1 MEQPVIKEGTLA
13 LIDTFAYLFRSYYM
27 SAKNKPLTND
37 KGFPT
42 GLLTGLVG
50 MVKKFYKDRK
60 NMPFIVFALESQ
72 TKTKRAEKLGEY
84 KQNRK
89 DAPKEMLLQIPI
101 ALEWLQKMGFTCVE
115 VNGFEADDV
124 IASLATLS
132 PYKTRIYSKDKDFN
146 QLLSDKIALFDGKTE
161 FLAKDCVEKYGILP
175 SQFTDYQ
182 GIVGDSS
189 DNYKGVKG
197 IGSKNA
203 KELLQQLGSLEKI
216 YENLDLAKNL
226 LSPKMYQAL
235 IQDKGSAFLSKELA
249 TLERGCIKEFDF
261 LSCAFPSE
269 NPLLKIKDE
278 LKEYGFISTLRDLE
292 NSPTPLILENTP
304 LLDSMPILENAPILD
319 SVPILEN
326 APILDS
332 VPASDNAPKKSRMI
346 VLESA
351 APLNAFLEK
360 LKNPNARVFMRL
372 VLNKEKK
379 VLALAFLLQ
388 DQGYFLPLEE
398 ALFSPFSLEFLE
410 NAFSQMLQHA
420 QIVGHDL
427 KPLLSFL
434 KAKYQVPLENI
445 RIQDT
450 QILAFLKNPEKVG
463 FDEVLREYL
472 KEELIPHEKIKDFKA
487 KAEKSEQLN
496 TELNALKRLC
506 EYFETGGLE
515 EGLLTLARDIET
527 PFVKVLM
534 DMEFQGFKI
543 DAPYFKR
550 LEQEFK
556 DELKVLERQIL
567 DLIGVDFNLNSP
579 KQLGEVLYEKLGLP
593 KNKSHSTDEK
603 NLLKIL
609 DKHPSIALI
618 LEYRELNKL
627 FNTYTTP
634 LLRLKDKDDKIHTTF
649 IQTGT
654 ATGRLSSHSPNLQ
667 NIPVRSPK
675 GLLIRKGFIASSKEY
690 CLLGVDYSQIE
701 LRLLAHFSQDKDLM
715 EAFLKGRDIHLETSK
730 ALFGGDLAKEK
741 RSIAKSINFG
751 LVYGMGSKKLSETL
765 NIPLNEA
772 KSYIEAY
779 FKRFP
784 SIKDYLNR
792 MKEEILKTSKAFTLL
807 GRYRVFDFT
816 GANDYVKGNYLREGV
831 NAIFQGSA
839 SDLLK
844 LGMLKVSERF
854 KNNPS
859 VRLLLQVHDELIFE
873 IEEKNAPE
881 LQQEIQRILNDE
893 VYPLRV
899 PLETSAFVANRWNE
913 LKG

>member
-203 KELLQQLGSLEKI
+203 KELLQRLGSLEKI

-235 IQDKGSAFLSKELA
+235 IHDKASAFLSKELA
-249 TLERGCIKEFDF
+249 TLERECIKEFDF

-292 NSPTPLILENTP
+292 NSPTPLIVKNVPT
-304 LLDSMPILENAPILD
+304 LENAPILD
-319 SVPILEN
+319 ST
-326 APILDS
+326 S
-332 VPASDNAPKKSRMI
+332 ASDNAPALDSAPKKSRMI
-346 VLESA
+346 VLENI
-351 APLNAFLEK
+351 APLSMFLEK
-360 LKNPNARVFMRL
+360 LKNPNARIFARL
-372 VLNKEKK
+372 ALDKEKK
-379 VLALAFLLQ
+379 VLALAFLYE

-410 NAFSQMLQHA
+410 NAFSQILQHA
-420 QIVGHDL
+420 QIIGHDL

-434 KAKYQVPLENI
+434 KAKYQVSLENI

-463 FDEVLREYL
+463 FDEVLKEYL
-472 KEELIPHEKIKDFKA
+472 KEELIPHEKIKDFKTTS
-487 KAEKSEQLN
+487 KAEKLEQLSL
-496 TELNALKRLC
+496 ELSTLKRLC
-506 EYFETGGLE
+506 EYFEKGGLE
-515 EGLLTLARDIET
+515 ENLLVLAREVET
-527 PFVKVLM
+527 PFMKVLM
-534 DMEFQGFKI
+534 GMEFQGFKI

-567 DLIGVDFNLNSP
+567 DLIGMDFNLNSP

-609 DKHPSIALI
+609 DKHPSIPLI

-765 NIPLNEA
+765 NISLNEA

-807 GRYRVFDFT
+807 GRYRVFDFN
-816 GANDYVKGNYLREGV
+816 GVNDYIKGNYLREGV

>member
-50 MVKKFYKDRK
+50 MVKKFYKDKK

-115 VNGFEADDV
+115 ISGFEADDV
-124 IASLATLS
+124 IATLATLS

-161 FLAKDCVEKYGILP
+161 FLVKDCVEKYGILP

-235 IQDKGSAFLSKELA
+235 IQDKESAFLSKELA

-292 NSPTPLILENTP
+292 NSPLIV
-304 LLDSMPILENAPILD
+304 ENAPILD
-319 SVPILEN
+319 NAPALDSVPILDN
-326 APILDS
+326 ASAL
-332 VPASDNAPKKSRMI
+332 DNAPKKSRLI
-346 VLESA
+346 VLENT
-351 APLNAFLEK
+351 APLSMFLEK

-372 VLNKEKK
+372 VLDKDKK
-379 VLALAFLLQ
+379 ILALAFLLQ

-398 ALFSPFSLEFLE
+398 ALFSPFSLEFLQ

-420 QIVGHDL
+420 CIIGHDL

-434 KAKYQVPLENI
+434 KAKYQVSLENI

-463 FDEVLREYL
+463 FDEVLKEYL
-472 KEELIPHEKIKDFKA
+472 KEDLIPHEKIKDFKA
-487 KAEKSEQLN
+487 KAEKLELLSM
-496 TELNALKRLC
+496 ELNALKRLC

-515 EGLLTLARDIET
+515 ESLLTLARDIET

-534 DMEFQGFKI
+534 GMEFQGFKI
-543 DAPYFKR
+543 DVPYFKR

-556 DELKVLERQIL
+556 NELNVLERQIL

-609 DKHPSIALI
+609 DKHPSIPLI

-634 LLRLKDKDDKIHTTF
+634 LLCLKDKDDKIHTTF

-730 ALFGGDLAKEK
+730 ALFGEDLAKEK

-765 NIPLNEA
+765 SIPLSEA

-784 SIKDYLNR
+784 SIKDYLNGMR
-792 MKEEILKTSKAFTLL
+792 EEILKTSKAFTLL
-807 GRYRVFDFT
+807 GRYRVFDFN
-816 GANDYVKGNYLREGV
+816 GVNDYVKGNYLREGV

-844 LGMLKVSERF
+844 LGMLKVSEHF

-899 PLETSAFVANRWNE
+899 PLETSAFIAKRWNE

>member
-1 MEQPVIKEGTLA
+1 MEEPVIKEGTLA

-27 SAKNKPLTND
+27 STKNKPLTND

-50 MVKKFYKDRK
+50 MVKKFYKDKK
-60 NMPFIVFALESQ
+60 NIPFIVFALESQ

-115 VNGFEADDV
+115 VSGFEADDV

-146 QLLSDKIALFDGKTE
+146 QLLSDKIVLFDGKTE
-161 FLAKDCVEKYGILP
+161 FLAKDCVKKYGILP

-203 KELLQQLGSLEKI
+203 KELLQRLGSLEKI

-235 IQDKGSAFLSKELA
+235 IQDKESAFLSKELA

-292 NSPTPLILENTP
+292 NSPTPLILDNAP
-304 LLDSMPILENAPILD
+304 LL
-319 SVPILEN
+319 
-326 APILDS
+326 
-332 VPASDNAPKKSRMI
+332 DNAPKRSRMI
-346 VLESA
+346 VLENT
-351 APLNAFLEK
+351 APFSAFLEK
-360 LKNPNARVFMRL
+360 LKKTNARIFMRL
-372 VLNKEKK
+372 ALDKEKK
-379 VLALAFLLQ
+379 VLALAFLYE

-398 ALFSPFSLEFLE
+398 ALFSPFSLEFLQ
-410 NAFSQMLQHA
+410 NAFFKMLQHA
-420 QIVGHDL
+420 QIIGHDL

-434 KAKYQVPLENI
+434 KAKYQVSLEDI

-463 FDEVLREYL
+463 FDEVLKEYL
-472 KEELIPHEKIKDFKA
+472 KEELIPHEKIKDFKTKS
-487 KAEKSEQLN
+487 KAGKLEQLDM
-496 TELNALKRLC
+496 ELNALKRLC
-506 EYFETGGLE
+506 EYFEKGGLE
-515 EGLLTLARDIET
+515 EGLLALAREVET

-534 DMEFQGFKI
+534 GMEFQGFKI

-556 DELKVLERQIL
+556 NELHVLERQIL
-567 DLIGVDFNLNSP
+567 ELIGANFNLNSP
-579 KQLGEVLYEKLGLP
+579 KQLSEVLYEKLELP
-593 KNKSHSTDEK
+593 KNKSRSTDEK
-603 NLLKIL
+603 SLLKIL

-701 LRLLAHFSQDKDLM
+701 LRLLAHFSQDKDLID
-715 EAFLKGRDIHLETSK
+715 AFLKGRDIHLETSK
-730 ALFGGDLAKEK
+730 ALFGEDLAKEK

-807 GRYRVFDFT
+807 RRYRVFDFT
-816 GANDYVKGNYLREGV
+816 GANDYIKGNYLREGV
-831 NAIFQGSA
+831 NAIFQGSV

-844 LGMLKVSERF
+844 LGMLKVNERF

-873 IEEKNAPE
+873 IEEKNALE

>member
-1 MEQPVIKEGTLA
+1 MEELKEGTLA

-50 MVKKFYKDRK
+50 MVKKFYKDKK

-203 KELLQQLGSLEKI
+203 KELLQRLGSLEKI

-261 LSCAFPSE
+261 SSCAFPSE

-292 NSPTPLILENTP
+292 KSPLIA
-304 LLDSMPILENAPILD
+304 ENAPILD
-319 SVPILEN
+319 ST
-326 APILDS
+326 
-332 VPASDNAPKKSRMI
+332 PASDNAPALENAPTKSCMI
-346 VLESA
+346 VLESTE
-351 APLNAFLEK
+351 PLSMFLEK

-398 ALFSPFSLEFLE
+398 ALFSPFSLEFLQ
-410 NAFSQMLQHA
+410 NAFFKMLQHA
-420 QIVGHDL
+420 CIIGHDL

-472 KEELIPHEKIKDFKA
+472 KEDLIPHEKIKDFKTTS
-487 KAEKSEQLN
+487 KAEKSEQLSL
-496 TELNALKRLC
+496 ELNALKRLC
-506 EYFETGGLE
+506 EYFEKGGLE
-515 EGLLTLARDIET
+515 ESLLVLARDIET

-534 DMEFQGFKI
+534 GMEFQGFKI

-556 DELKVLERQIL
+556 DELNVLERQIL

-579 KQLGEVLYEKLGLP
+579 KQLGEILYEKLELP

-701 LRLLAHFSQDKDLM
+701 LRLLAHFSQDKDLID
-715 EAFLKGRDIHLETSK
+715 AFLKGRDIHLETSK
-730 ALFGGDLAKEK
+730 ALFGEDLAKEK

-873 IEEKNAPE
+873 IEEKNALE

-899 PLETSAFVANRWNE
+899 PLETSAFIAKRWNE

>member
-27 SAKNKPLTND
+27 SAKTKPLTND

-115 VNGFEADDV
+115 ISGFEADDV

-189 DNYKGVKG
+189 DNYKGIKG

-235 IQDKGSAFLSKELA
+235 IQDKESAFLSKELA

-261 LSCAFPSE
+261 SSCAFPSE

-292 NSPTPLILENTP
+292 NSPTPLIV
-304 LLDSMPILENAPILD
+304 ENAPILD
-319 SVPILEN
+319 NVPALDSVPIL
-326 APILDS
+326 
-332 VPASDNAPKKSRMI
+332 DNAPKKSRMI
-346 VLESA
+346 VLENT
-351 APLNAFLEK
+351 APLSAFLEK

-372 VLNKEKK
+372 VLDKDKK
-379 VLALAFLLQ
+379 ILALAFLLQ

-398 ALFSPFSLEFLE
+398 ALFSPFSLEFLQ
-410 NAFSQMLQHA
+410 NAFSQILQHA
-420 QIVGHDL
+420 HIIGHDL

-434 KAKYQVPLENI
+434 KAKYQVSLENI
-445 RIQDT
+445 HIQDT

-463 FDEVLREYL
+463 FDEVLKEYL
-472 KEELIPHEKIKDFKA
+472 KEDLIPHEKIKDFKTTS
-487 KAEKSEQLN
+487 KAEKLEQLSL
-496 TELNALKRLC
+496 ELNALKRLC

-534 DMEFQGFKI
+534 GMEFQGFKI

-609 DKHPSIALI
+609 DKHPSIPLI

-730 ALFGGDLAKEK
+730 ALFGEDLAKEK

-765 NIPLNEA
+765 SIPLSEA

-784 SIKDYLNR
+784 SIKDYLNG

-807 GRYRVFDFT
+807 GRYRVFDFN
-816 GANDYVKGNYLREGV
+816 GVNDYVKGNYLREGV

-881 LQQEIQRILNDE
+881 LQQEIRRILNDE

-899 PLETSAFVANRWNE
+899 PLETSAFIAKRWNE

>member
-1 MEQPVIKEGTLA
+1 MEGPVIKEGTLA

-50 MVKKFYKDRK
+50 MVKKFYKDKK

-72 TKTKRAEKLGEY
+72 TKTKRAERLGEY

-89 DAPKEMLLQIPI
+89 DAPEEMLLQIPI

-115 VNGFEADDV
+115 VSGFEADDV
-124 IASLATLS
+124 IASLATIS

-161 FLAKDCVEKYGILP
+161 FLAKDCVKKYGILP

-203 KELLQQLGSLEKI
+203 KELLQRLGSLEKI

-235 IQDKGSAFLSKELA
+235 IQDKESAFLSKELA
-249 TLERGCIKEFDF
+249 TLERGCIQEFDF

-292 NSPTPLILENTP
+292 NSPTPLILDNAPLLENT
-304 LLDSMPILENAPILD
+304 
-319 SVPILEN
+319 
-326 APILDS
+326 
-332 VPASDNAPKKSRMI
+332 PASDNAPKKSRLF
-346 VLESA
+346 VLENT
-351 APLNAFLEK
+351 APLSAFLER
-360 LKNPNARVFMRL
+360 LKNSDARIFVRL
-372 VLNKEKK
+372 VLDKEKK
-379 VLALAFLLQ
+379 VLALAFLYE

-398 ALFSPFSLEFLE
+398 ALFSPFSSEFLQ
-410 NAFSQMLQHA
+410 NAFSQILQHVH
-420 QIVGHDL
+420 IIGHDL

-434 KAKYQVPLENI
+434 KAKYQVSLENI

-463 FDEVLREYL
+463 FDEVLKEYL
-472 KEELIPHEKIKDFKA
+472 KEELIPHEKIKDFKTKS
-487 KAEKSEQLN
+487 KAGKSEQLDR
-496 TELNALKRLC
+496 ELNALKRLY
-506 EYFETGGLE
+506 EYFEKGGLE
-515 EGLLTLARDIET
+515 EGLLILAREIET
-527 PFVKVLM
+527 PFVKVLI

-556 DELKVLERQIL
+556 NELHVLERQIL

-579 KQLGEVLYEKLGLP
+579 KQLSEILYEKLELP
-593 KNKSHSTDEK
+593 KNKSRSTDEK
-603 NLLKIL
+603 SLLKIL

-701 LRLLAHFSQDKDLM
+701 LRLLAHFSQDRDLM
-715 EAFLKGRDIHLETSK
+715 DAFLKGRDIHLETSK
-730 ALFGGDLAKEK
+730 ALFGEDLAKEK

-784 SIKDYLNR
+784 SIKDYLNSMR
-792 MKEEILKTSKAFTLL
+792 EEILKTSKAFTLL

-816 GANDYVKGNYLREGV
+816 GVNDYVKGNYLREGV

-873 IEEKNAPE
+873 IEEKNALE
-881 LQQEIQRILNDE
+881 LQREIQRILNDE

>member
-115 VNGFEADDV
+115 VSGFEADDV
-124 IASLATLS
+124 IATLATLS

-203 KELLQQLGSLEKI
+203 KELLQRLGSLENI

-235 IQDKGSAFLSKELA
+235 IHDKGSAFLSKELA

-292 NSPTPLILENTP
+292 KSPFIA
-304 LLDSMPILENAPILD
+304 ENAPILD
-319 SVPILEN
+319 SM
-326 APILDS
+326 
-332 VPASDNAPKKSRMI
+332 PALDNASKKSCMI
-346 VLESA
+346 VLESTA
-351 APLNAFLEK
+351 LLSMFLEK

-372 VLNKEKK
+372 VLDKEKK
-379 VLALAFLLQ
+379 VLALAFLYE

-398 ALFSPFSLEFLE
+398 ALFSPFSLEFLQ

-420 QIVGHDL
+420 QIIGHDL

-434 KAKYQVPLENI
+434 KAKYQVSLENI

-463 FDEVLREYL
+463 FDEVLKEYL
-472 KEELIPHEKIKDFKA
+472 KEELVPHEKIKDFKTTS
-487 KAEKSEQLN
+487 KVEKLEQLDM
-496 TELNALKRLC
+496 ELNALKRLC
-506 EYFETGGLE
+506 EYFEKGGLE
-515 EGLLTLARDIET
+515 EGLLALARGVET
-527 PFVKVLM
+527 PFMKVLM
-534 DMEFQGFKI
+534 GMEFQGFKI

-556 DELKVLERQIL
+556 NELHVLERQIL

-618 LEYRELNKL
+618 LGYRELNKL
-627 FNTYTTP
+627 SNTYTTP

-765 NIPLNEA
+765 NISLNEA

-816 GANDYVKGNYLREGV
+816 GVNDYVKGNYLREGV

>member
-101 ALEWLQKMGFTCVE
+101 ALEWLQKMGFVCVE

-203 KELLQQLGSLEKI
+203 KELLQRLGSLEKI

-235 IQDKGSAFLSKELA
+235 IQDKASAFLSKELA

-292 NSPTPLILENTP
+292 NSPTPLILDNAP
-304 LLDSMPILENAPILD
+304 LLENVPALENA
-319 SVPILEN
+319 S
-326 APILDS
+326 
-332 VPASDNAPKKSRMI
+332 ASDNAPKKSCMI
-346 VLESA
+346 VLENIV
-351 APLNAFLEK
+351 PLSAFLEK
-360 LKNPNARVFMRL
+360 LKNPNARIFARL

-379 VLALAFLLQ
+379 VLALAFLLE

-398 ALFSPFSLEFLE
+398 ALFSPFSLEFLQ
-410 NAFSQMLQHA
+410 NAFFKMLQHA

-434 KAKYQVPLENI
+434 KAKYQVSLENI

-463 FDEVLREYL
+463 FDEVLKEYL
-472 KEELIPHEKIKDFKA
+472 KEELIPHEKIKDFKI
-487 KAEKSEQLN
+487 KSKVEKLELLSV
-496 TELNALKRLC
+496 ELNALKRLC
-506 EYFETGGLE
+506 EYFEKGGLE
-515 EGLLTLARDIET
+515 ESLLTLAKEIET

-534 DMEFQGFKI
+534 GMEFQGFKI

-556 DELKVLERQIL
+556 NELNVLERQIL
-567 DLIGVDFNLNSP
+567 DLVGVDFNLNSP
-579 KQLGEVLYEKLGLP
+579 KQLGEVLYDKLGLP

-609 DKHPSIALI
+609 DKHPSIPLI

-730 ALFGGDLAKEK
+730 ALFGEDLAKEK

-816 GANDYVKGNYLREGV
+816 GVNDYIKGNYLREGV

-899 PLETSAFVANRWNE
+899 PLETSAFVAKRWNE
-913 LKG
+913 LKD

>member
-1 MEQPVIKEGTLA
+1 MEEPVIKEGTLA

-42 GLLTGLVG
+42 GLLTGFVG
-50 MVKKFYKDRK
+50 MVKKFYKDKK

-115 VNGFEADDV
+115 VSGFEADDV

-146 QLLSDKIALFDGKTE
+146 QLLSDKIVLFDGKTE

-203 KELLQQLGSLEKI
+203 KELLQRLGSLEKI

-235 IQDKGSAFLSKELA
+235 IQDKESAFLSKELA

-261 LSCAFPSE
+261 SSCTFPSE

-292 NSPTPLILENTP
+292 NSPTPLILDNAP
-304 LLDSMPILENAPILD
+304 LLDNT
-319 SVPILEN
+319 
-326 APILDS
+326 
-332 VPASDNAPKKSRMI
+332 PASDNAPKKSRMI
-346 VLESA
+346 VLENI
-351 APLNAFLEK
+351 APLSAFLEK
-360 LKNPNARVFMRL
+360 LEKTNARIFMRL
-372 VLNKEKK
+372 VLDKEKK
-379 VLALAFLLQ
+379 VLALAFLYE

-398 ALFSPFSLEFLE
+398 ALFSPFSLEFLQ
-410 NAFSQMLQHA
+410 NAFFKMLQHA

-434 KAKYQVPLENI
+434 KAKYQVSLENI

-463 FDEVLREYL
+463 FDEVLKEYL
-472 KEELIPHEKIKDFKA
+472 KEEWIPHEKIKDFKTKS
-487 KAEKSEQLN
+487 KAGKLEQLDM
-496 TELNALKRLC
+496 ELNALKRLC
-506 EYFETGGLE
+506 EYFEKGGLE
-515 EGLLTLARDIET
+515 EGLLALAREVET

-534 DMEFQGFKI
+534 GMEFQGFKI
-543 DAPYFKR
+543 DAPYFKC

-556 DELKVLERQIL
+556 NELHVLERQIL
-567 DLIGVDFNLNSP
+567 ELIGANFNLNSP
-579 KQLGEVLYEKLGLP
+579 KQLSEILYEKLELP

-603 NLLKIL
+603 SLLKIL

-675 GLLIRKGFIASSKEY
+675 GLLIRKGFIASSNEY

-715 EAFLKGRDIHLETSK
+715 DAFLKGRDIHLETSK
-730 ALFGGDLAKEK
+730 ALFGEDLAKEK

-765 NIPLNEA
+765 SIPLNEA

-873 IEEKNAPE
+873 IEEKNALE

-899 PLETSAFVANRWNE
+899 PLETSAFMAKRWNE

>member
-42 GLLTGLVG
+42 GLLMGLVG

-101 ALEWLQKMGFTCVE
+101 ALEWLQKMGFVCVE

-161 FLAKDCVEKYGILP
+161 FLAQDCVEKYGILP

-203 KELLQQLGSLEKI
+203 KELLQRLGSLEKI

-278 LKEYGFISTLRDLE
+278 LKEYGFISTLRDLG

-304 LLDSMPILENAPILD
+304 AP
-319 SVPILEN
+319 
-326 APILDS
+326 
-332 VPASDNAPKKSRMI
+332 DNAPKKSRMI
-346 VLESA
+346 VLENTT
-351 APLNAFLEK
+351 PLSAFLEK
-360 LKNPNARVFMRL
+360 LEKTNARVFVRL
-372 VLNKEKK
+372 ALDKEKK
-379 VLALAFLLQ
+379 VLALAFLYE

-398 ALFSPFSLEFLE
+398 ALFSPFSLEFLQ

-420 QIVGHDL
+420 QIIGHDL

-434 KAKYQVPLENI
+434 KAKYQVSLENI

-463 FDEVLREYL
+463 FDEVLKEYL
-472 KEELIPHEKIKDFKA
+472 KEELVPHEKIKDFKI
-487 KAEKSEQLN
+487 KAEKLELLSV
-496 TELNALKRLC
+496 ELNALKRLC
-506 EYFETGGLE
+506 EYFEKGGLE
-515 EGLLTLARDIET
+515 ENLLSWAREVET
-527 PFVKVLM
+527 PFMKVLM
-534 DMEFQGFKI
+534 GMEFQGFKI
-543 DAPYFKR
+543 DAPYFKH

-567 DLIGVDFNLNSP
+567 DLIGMDFNLNSP
-579 KQLGEVLYEKLGLP
+579 KQLGEVLYDKLGLS

-618 LEYRELNKL
+618 LEYRELSKL
-627 FNTYTTP
+627 FNTYTAP

-765 NIPLNEA
+765 NISLNEA

-816 GANDYVKGNYLREGV
+816 GVNDYVKGNYLREGV

>member
-72 TKTKRAEKLGEY
+72 TKTKRSEKLGAY

-115 VNGFEADDV
+115 ISGFEADDV

-203 KELLQQLGSLEKI
+203 KELLQRLGSLEKI

-235 IQDKGSAFLSKELA
+235 IQDKASAFLSKELA

-292 NSPTPLILENTP
+292 NSPLIA
-304 LLDSMPILENAPILD
+304 ENAPILD
-319 SVPILEN
+319 ST
-326 APILDS
+326 
-332 VPASDNAPKKSRMI
+332 PASDNAPALENAPTKSCMI

-351 APLNAFLEK
+351 EPLSMFLEK
-360 LKNPNARVFMRL
+360 LKNPNARVFARL
-372 VLNKEKK
+372 VLDKEKK

-398 ALFSPFSLEFLE
+398 ALFSPFSLEFLQ
-410 NAFSQMLQHA
+410 NAFFKMLQHA
-420 QIVGHDL
+420 QIIGHDL

-463 FDEVLREYL
+463 FDEVLKEYL
-472 KEELIPHEKIKDFKA
+472 KEELIPHEKIKDFKT
-487 KAEKSEQLN
+487 KSKVEKLERLDM
-496 TELNALKRLC
+496 ELNALKRLC
-506 EYFETGGLE
+506 EYFEKGGLE

-527 PFVKVLM
+527 PFMKVLM
-534 DMEFQGFKI
+534 GMEFQGFKI

-556 DELKVLERQIL
+556 NELHVLECQIL

-579 KQLGEVLYEKLGLP
+579 KQLGEVLYEKLELP

-667 NIPVRSPK
+667 NIPVRSSK

-730 ALFGGDLAKEK
+730 ALFGEELAKEK

-899 PLETSAFVANRWNE
+899 PLETSAFVAKRWNE

>member
-1 MEQPVIKEGTLA
+1 MEQPVIREGTLA

-161 FLAKDCVEKYGILP
+161 FLAKDCVKKYGILP

-235 IQDKGSAFLSKELA
+235 IQDKESAFLSKELA

-261 LSCAFPSE
+261 SSCAFPSE

-292 NSPTPLILENTP
+292 NSPTPLILDNAP
-304 LLDSMPILENAPILD
+304 ALENAPIL
-319 SVPILEN
+319 
-326 APILDS
+326 
-332 VPASDNAPKKSRMI
+332 DNAPKKSRMI
-346 VLESA
+346 VLESTVF
-351 APLNAFLEK
+351 LSAFLER
-360 LKNPNARVFMRL
+360 LKKTKSRIFARL
-372 VLNKEKK
+372 VLDKEKK
-379 VLALAFLLQ
+379 VLALAFLCE

-398 ALFSPFSLEFLE
+398 ALFSPFSLEFLQ

-420 QIVGHDL
+420 CIVGHDL

-463 FDEVLREYL
+463 FDEVLKEYL
-472 KEELIPHEKIKDFKA
+472 KEEWIPHEKIKDFKTTS
-487 KAEKSEQLN
+487 KAEKSEQLDM
-496 TELNALKRLC
+496 ELNALKRLC
-506 EYFETGGLE
+506 EYFEKGGLE
-515 EGLLTLARDIET
+515 EGLLILARDIEV
-527 PFVKVLM
+527 PFMKVLM
-534 DMEFQGFKI
+534 GMEFQGFKI
-543 DAPYFKR
+543 DAPYFKC

-579 KQLGEVLYEKLGLP
+579 KQLGEILYDKLGLP
-593 KNKSHSTDEK
+593 KNKGYSTDEK

-609 DKHPSIALI
+609 DKHPSIPLI

-765 NIPLNEA
+765 NIPLSEA

-784 SIKDYLNR
+784 SIKDYLNGMR
-792 MKEEILKTSKAFTLL
+792 EEILKTSKAFTLL
-807 GRYRVFDFT
+807 GRYRVFDFK
-816 GANDYVKGNYLREGV
+816 GVNDYVKGNYLREGV

>member
-1 MEQPVIKEGTLA
+1 MEQPIIKEGTLA

-27 SAKNKPLTND
+27 SAKTKPLTND

-115 VNGFEADDV
+115 ISGFEADDV

-189 DNYKGVKG
+189 DNYKGIKG

-235 IQDKGSAFLSKELA
+235 IQDKESAFLSKELA
-249 TLERGCIKEFDF
+249 TLERECIKEFDF

-292 NSPTPLILENTP
+292 NSPTPLIVENT
-304 LLDSMPILENAPILD
+304 PILD
-319 SVPILEN
+319 S
-326 APILDS
+326 APIL
-332 VPASDNAPKKSRMI
+332 DNAPKKSCMI
-346 VLESA
+346 VLENTELLSM
-351 APLNAFLEK
+351 FLEK
-360 LKNPNARVFMRL
+360 LKNPDARVFMRL
-372 VLNKEKK
+372 VLDKEKK

-388 DQGYFLPLEE
+388 EQGYFLPLEE
-398 ALFSPFSLEFLE
+398 ALFSPFSLEFLQ

-420 QIVGHDL
+420 QIIGHDL

-434 KAKYQVPLENI
+434 KAKYQVSLENI
-445 RIQDT
+445 HIQDT

-463 FDEVLREYL
+463 FDEVLKEYL
-472 KEELIPHEKIKDFKA
+472 KEDLVSHEKIKDFKTTS

-506 EYFETGGLE
+506 EYFEKGGLE
-515 EGLLTLARDIET
+515 EGLLTLAKEIET

-534 DMEFQGFKI
+534 GMEFQGFKI

-556 DELKVLERQIL
+556 DELNVLERQIL

-579 KQLGEVLYEKLGLP
+579 KQLSEVLYDKLGLP

-609 DKHPSIALI
+609 DKHPSIPLI

-730 ALFGGDLAKEK
+730 ALFGEDLAKEK

-765 NIPLNEA
+765 NIPLSEA

-784 SIKDYLNR
+784 SIKDYLNGMR
-792 MKEEILKTSKAFTLL
+792 EEILKTSKAFTLL

-873 IEEKNAPE
+873 IDEKNAPE

-899 PLETSAFVANRWNE
+899 PLETSAFVANRWDE

>member
-1 MEQPVIKEGTLA
+1 MEEPVIKEGTLA

-50 MVKKFYKDRK
+50 MVKKFYKDKK

-161 FLAKDCVEKYGILP
+161 FLVKDCVEKYGILP

-203 KELLQQLGSLEKI
+203 KELLQRLGSLEKI

-261 LSCAFPSE
+261 SSCAFPSE

-292 NSPTPLILENTP
+292 NSPTPLILDNTP
-304 LLDSMPILENAPILD
+304 LLDNTPASENAL
-319 SVPILEN
+319 
-326 APILDS
+326 
-332 VPASDNAPKKSRMI
+332 KKSRMI
-346 VLESA
+346 VLENT
-351 APLNAFLEK
+351 APLSAFLEK
-360 LKNPNARVFMRL
+360 LKKTNARIFMRL
-372 VLNKEKK
+372 VLDKEKK
-379 VLALAFLLQ
+379 VLALAFLYE

-398 ALFSPFSLEFLE
+398 ALFSPFSLEFLQ
-410 NAFSQMLQHA
+410 NAFFKMLQHA
-420 QIVGHDL
+420 QIIGHDL

-434 KAKYQVPLENI
+434 KAKYQVSLENI

-463 FDEVLREYL
+463 FDEVLKEYL
-472 KEELIPHEKIKDFKA
+472 KEELILHEKIKDFKTKS
-487 KAEKSEQLN
+487 KAGKLEQLDR
-496 TELNALKRLC
+496 ELNALKRLC
-506 EYFETGGLE
+506 EYFEKGGLE
-515 EGLLTLARDIET
+515 ENLLALAREVET
-527 PFVKVLM
+527 PFMKVLM
-534 DMEFQGFKI
+534 GMEFQGFKI

-556 DELKVLERQIL
+556 NELHVLERQIL

-579 KQLGEVLYEKLGLP
+579 KQLSEILYEKLELP

-603 NLLKIL
+603 SLLKIL

-730 ALFGGDLAKEK
+730 ALFGEDLAKEK

-816 GANDYVKGNYLREGV
+816 GANDYIKGNYLREGV

-873 IEEKNAPE
+873 IEEKNALE

-899 PLETSAFVANRWNE
+899 PLETSAFMAKRWNE

>member
-1 MEQPVIKEGTLA
+1 MEELKEGTLA

-50 MVKKFYKDRK
+50 MVKKFYKDKK

-72 TKTKRAEKLGEY
+72 TKTKRAEKLGGY

-115 VNGFEADDV
+115 VSGFEADDV

-161 FLAKDCVEKYGILP
+161 FLVKDCVEKYGILP

-203 KELLQQLGSLEKI
+203 KELLQRLGSLEKI

-235 IQDKGSAFLSKELA
+235 IQDKESAFLSKELA

-261 LSCAFPSE
+261 SSCAFPSE

-292 NSPTPLILENTP
+292 NSPTPLILDNTP
-304 LLDSMPILENAPILD
+304 ASENAL
-319 SVPILEN
+319 
-326 APILDS
+326 
-332 VPASDNAPKKSRMI
+332 KKSRMI
-346 VLESA
+346 VLENT
-351 APLNAFLEK
+351 APLSAFLEK
-360 LKNPNARVFMRL
+360 LEKTNARIFMRL
-372 VLNKEKK
+372 ALDKEKK
-379 VLALAFLLQ
+379 VLALAFLYE

-398 ALFSPFSLEFLE
+398 ALFSPFSLEFLQ
-410 NAFSQMLQHA
+410 NAFSQILQHA
-420 QIVGHDL
+420 HIIGHDL

-434 KAKYQVPLENI
+434 KAKYQVSLENI

-463 FDEVLREYL
+463 LDEALKEYL
-472 KEELIPHEKIKDFKA
+472 KEELVLHETIKDFKTKS
-487 KAEKSEQLN
+487 KAGKLEQLDR
-496 TELNALKRLC
+496 ELNALKRLC
-506 EYFETGGLE
+506 EYFEKGGLE
-515 EGLLTLARDIET
+515 ENLLALAREVET
-527 PFVKVLM
+527 PFMKVLM
-534 DMEFQGFKI
+534 GMEFQGFKI

-556 DELKVLERQIL
+556 NELHVLERQIL
-567 DLIGVDFNLNSP
+567 DSIGVDFNLNSP
-579 KQLGEVLYEKLGLP
+579 KQLSEILYEKLELP
-593 KNKSHSTDEK
+593 KNKSRSTDEK
-603 NLLKIL
+603 SLLKIL

-730 ALFGGDLAKEK
+730 ALFGEDLAKEK

-807 GRYRVFDFT
+807 GRYRVFDFV

-873 IEEKNAPE
+873 IEEKNALE

-899 PLETSAFVANRWNE
+899 PLETSAFMAKRWNE

>member
-1 MEQPVIKEGTLA
+1 MEEPVIKEGTLA

-72 TKTKRAEKLGEY
+72 AKTKRAEKLGEY

-115 VNGFEADDV
+115 VSGFEADDV

-146 QLLSDKIALFDGKTE
+146 QLLSDKIVLFDGKTE
-161 FLAKDCVEKYGILP
+161 FLVKDCVEKYGILP

-203 KELLQQLGSLEKI
+203 KELLQRLGSLEKI

-235 IQDKGSAFLSKELA
+235 IQDKESAFLSKELA

-261 LSCAFPSE
+261 SSCAFPSE

-304 LLDSMPILENAPILD
+304 LLDNTPALD
-319 SVPILEN
+319 S
-326 APILDS
+326 
-332 VPASDNAPKKSRMI
+332 APKKSRMI
-346 VLESA
+346 VLENTELLS
-351 APLNAFLEK
+351 AFLEK
-360 LKNPNARVFMRL
+360 LKKTNARIFMRL
-372 VLNKEKK
+372 VLDKEKK
-379 VLALAFLLQ
+379 VLALAFLLE

-398 ALFSPFSLEFLE
+398 ALFSPFSSEFLQ
-410 NAFSQMLQHA
+410 NAFFKMLQHA
-420 QIVGHDL
+420 QIIGHDL

-434 KAKYQVPLENI
+434 KAKYQVSLENI

-463 FDEVLREYL
+463 FDEVLKEYL
-472 KEELIPHEKIKDFKA
+472 KEEWIPHEKIKDFKTKS
-487 KAEKSEQLN
+487 KAGKLEQLDM
-496 TELNALKRLC
+496 ELNALKRLC
-506 EYFETGGLE
+506 EYFEKGGLE
-515 EGLLTLARDIET
+515 EGLLALAREVET
-527 PFVKVLM
+527 PFMKVLM
-534 DMEFQGFKI
+534 GMEFQGFKI

-556 DELKVLERQIL
+556 NELHVLERQIL

-579 KQLGEVLYEKLGLP
+579 KQLSEILYEKLELP

-603 NLLKIL
+603 SLLKIL

-675 GLLIRKGFIASSKEY
+675 GLLIRKGFISSSKEY

-730 ALFGGDLAKEK
+730 ALFGEDLAKEK

-816 GANDYVKGNYLREGV
+816 GANDYIKGNYLREGV

-873 IEEKNAPE
+873 IEEKNALE

-899 PLETSAFVANRWNE
+899 PLETSAFIAKRWNE

>member
-1 MEQPVIKEGTLA
+1 MEEPVIKEGTLA

-50 MVKKFYKDRK
+50 MVKKFYKDKK

-115 VNGFEADDV
+115 VSGFEADDV

-203 KELLQQLGSLEKI
+203 KELLQRLGSLEKI

-235 IQDKGSAFLSKELA
+235 IQDKASAFLSKELA

-261 LSCAFPSE
+261 SSCAFPSE

-292 NSPTPLILENTP
+292 NSPTPLILDNTP
-304 LLDSMPILENAPILD
+304 LLDNT
-319 SVPILEN
+319 
-326 APILDS
+326 
-332 VPASDNAPKKSRMI
+332 PASDNAPKKSRMI
-346 VLESA
+346 VLENTV
-351 APLNAFLEK
+351 PLSAFLEK
-360 LKNPNARVFMRL
+360 LEKTKARIFARL
-372 VLNKEKK
+372 ALDKEKK
-379 VLALAFLLQ
+379 VLALAFLYE

-398 ALFSPFSLEFLE
+398 ALFSPFSLEFLQ
-410 NAFSQMLQHA
+410 NAFFKMLQHV
-420 QIVGHDL
+420 QIIGHDL

-434 KAKYQVPLENI
+434 KAKYQVSLENI

-463 FDEVLREYL
+463 FDEVLKEYL
-472 KEELIPHEKIKDFKA
+472 KEEWIPHEKIKDFKTKS
-487 KAEKSEQLN
+487 KAEKLELLSV
-496 TELNALKRLC
+496 ELNALKRLC
-506 EYFETGGLE
+506 EYFEKGGLE
-515 EGLLTLARDIET
+515 EGLLALAREVET
-527 PFVKVLM
+527 PFMKVLM
-534 DMEFQGFKI
+534 GMEFQGFKI

-556 DELKVLERQIL
+556 HELHVLERHIL
-567 DLIGVDFNLNSP
+567 ELIGVDFNLNSP
-579 KQLGEVLYEKLGLP
+579 KQLSEILYEKLELP

-603 NLLKIL
+603 SLLKIL

-715 EAFLKGRDIHLETSK
+715 DAFLKGRDIHLETSK
-730 ALFGGDLAKEK
+730 ALFGEDLAKEK

-816 GANDYVKGNYLREGV
+816 GANDYIKSNYLREGV

-873 IEEKNAPE
+873 IEEKNALE

-899 PLETSAFVANRWNE
+899 PLETSAFIAKRWNE

>member
-27 SAKNKPLTND
+27 SAKTKPLTNN

-101 ALEWLQKMGFTCVE
+101 ALEWLQKMGFVCVE
-115 VNGFEADDV
+115 ISGFEADDV
-124 IASLATLS
+124 IATLATLS

-203 KELLQQLGSLEKI
+203 KELLQRLGSLEKI

-235 IQDKGSAFLSKELA
+235 IQDKASAFLSKELA

-292 NSPTPLILENTP
+292 NSPTPLILDNAP
-304 LLDSMPILENAPILD
+304 VLDSMPILDNTPTLD
-319 SVPILEN
+319 N
-326 APILDS
+326 T
-332 VPASDNAPKKSRMI
+332 PKKSRMI
-346 VLESA
+346 VLENTV
-351 APLNAFLEK
+351 PLSMFLEK
-360 LKNPNARVFMRL
+360 LKNPNARVFVRL

-379 VLALAFLLQ
+379 VLALAFLYE

-398 ALFSPFSLEFLE
+398 ALFSPFSLEFLQ
-410 NAFSQMLQHA
+410 NAFFKMLQHA
-420 QIVGHDL
+420 QIIGHDL

-463 FDEVLREYL
+463 FDEALKEYL
-472 KEELIPHEKIKDFKA
+472 KEDLIPHEKIKDFKI
-487 KAEKSEQLN
+487 KAEKLELLSV
-496 TELNALKRLC
+496 ELNALKRLC
-506 EYFETGGLE
+506 EYFEKGGLE
-515 EGLLTLARDIET
+515 EGLLILARDIET
-527 PFVKVLM
+527 PFMKVLM
-534 DMEFQGFKI
+534 GMEFQGFKI

-556 DELKVLERQIL
+556 NELHVLERQIL

-579 KQLGEVLYEKLGLP
+579 KQLGEILYEKLGLP

-603 NLLKIL
+603 SLLKIL

-765 NIPLNEA
+765 NIPLSEA

-807 GRYRVFDFT
+807 GRYRVFDFN
-816 GANDYVKGNYLREGV
+816 GVNDYVKGNYLREGV

-873 IEEKNAPE
+873 IEEKNALE

>member
-1 MEQPVIKEGTLA
+1 MEELKEGTLA

-27 SAKNKPLTND
+27 STKNKPLTND

-50 MVKKFYKDRK
+50 MVKKFYKDKK

-115 VNGFEADDV
+115 VSGFEADDV

-161 FLAKDCVEKYGILP
+161 FLAKDCVKKYGILP

-203 KELLQQLGSLEKI
+203 KELLQRLGSLEKI

-235 IQDKGSAFLSKELA
+235 IQDKESAFLSKELA

-292 NSPTPLILENTP
+292 NSPTPLILDNTP
-304 LLDSMPILENAPILD
+304 LLE
-319 SVPILEN
+319 
-326 APILDS
+326 
-332 VPASDNAPKKSRMI
+332 NAPKKSRMI
-346 VLESA
+346 VLENT
-351 APLNAFLEK
+351 APLSAFLEK
-360 LKNPNARVFMRL
+360 LKKTNARIFMRL
-372 VLNKEKK
+372 VLDKEKK
-379 VLALAFLLQ
+379 VLALAFLLE

-398 ALFSPFSLEFLE
+398 ALFSPFSLEFLQ

-420 QIVGHDL
+420 QIIGHDL

-434 KAKYQVPLENI
+434 KAKYQVSLENI

-463 FDEVLREYL
+463 FDEVLKEYL
-472 KEELIPHEKIKDFKA
+472 KEELIPHEKIKDFKTKS
-487 KAEKSEQLN
+487 KAGKLEQLDM
-496 TELNALKRLC
+496 ELNALKRLC
-506 EYFETGGLE
+506 EYFEKGGLE
-515 EGLLTLARDIET
+515 EGLLALAREVET
-527 PFVKVLM
+527 PFMKVLM
-534 DMEFQGFKI
+534 GMEFQGFKI

-556 DELKVLERQIL
+556 NELHVLERQIL
-567 DLIGVDFNLNSP
+567 ELIGVDFNLNSP
-579 KQLGEVLYEKLGLP
+579 KQLSEILYEKLELP
-593 KNKSHSTDEK
+593 KNKSRSTDEK
-603 NLLKIL
+603 SLLKIL

-715 EAFLKGRDIHLETSK
+715 DAFLKGRDIHLETSK
-730 ALFGGDLAKEK
+730 ALFGEDLAKEK

-816 GANDYVKGNYLREGV
+816 GANDYIKGNYLREGV

-873 IEEKNAPE
+873 IEEKNALE

-899 PLETSAFVANRWNE
+899 PLETSAFIAKRWNE

>member
-50 MVKKFYKDRK
+50 MVKKFYKDKK

-115 VNGFEADDV
+115 VSGFEADDV

-146 QLLSDKIALFDGKTE
+146 QLLSDKIVLFDGKTE

-203 KELLQQLGSLEKI
+203 KELLQRLGSLEKI

-235 IQDKGSAFLSKELA
+235 IQDKESAFLSKELA

-261 LSCAFPSE
+261 SSCAFPSE

-292 NSPTPLILENTP
+292 NPPTPLILDNAP
-304 LLDSMPILENAPILD
+304 LLDNTPALENT
-319 SVPILEN
+319 
-326 APILDS
+326 
-332 VPASDNAPKKSRMI
+332 PKKSRMI
-346 VLESA
+346 VLENTALLS
-351 APLNAFLEK
+351 AFLEK
-360 LKNPNARVFMRL
+360 LKKTNVRIFMRL
-372 VLNKEKK
+372 VLDKEKK
-379 VLALAFLLQ
+379 VLALAFLLE

-398 ALFSPFSLEFLE
+398 ALFSPFSSEFLQ
-410 NAFSQMLQHA
+410 NAFFKMLQHA
-420 QIVGHDL
+420 QIIGHDL

-434 KAKYQVPLENI
+434 KAKYQVSLENI

-463 FDEVLREYL
+463 FDEVLKEYL
-472 KEELIPHEKIKDFKA
+472 KEEWIPHEKIKDFKTKS
-487 KAEKSEQLN
+487 KAGKLEQLDR
-496 TELNALKRLC
+496 ELHALKRLC
-506 EYFETGGLE
+506 EYFEKGGLE
-515 EGLLTLARDIET
+515 ENLLALAREVET

-534 DMEFQGFKI
+534 GMEFQGFKI

-556 DELKVLERQIL
+556 NELHVLERQIL

-579 KQLGEVLYEKLGLP
+579 KQLSEILYEKLELP

-603 NLLKIL
+603 SLLKIL

-675 GLLIRKGFIASSKEY
+675 GLLIRKGFISSSKEY

-715 EAFLKGRDIHLETSK
+715 DAFLKGRDIHLETSK
-730 ALFGGDLAKEK
+730 ALFGEDLAKEK

-807 GRYRVFDFT
+807 GRYRVFDFA
-816 GANDYVKGNYLREGV
+816 GVNDYIKGNYLREGV

-873 IEEKNAPE
+873 IEEKNALE

-899 PLETSAFVANRWNE
+899 PLETSAFIANRWNE

>member
-1 MEQPVIKEGTLA
+1 MEELKEGTLA

-115 VNGFEADDV
+115 VSGFEADDV

-132 PYKTRIYSKDKDFN
+132 PYKTLIYSKDKDFN

-203 KELLQQLGSLEKI
+203 KELLQRLGSLEKI

-235 IQDKGSAFLSKELA
+235 IQDKESAFLSKELA

-261 LSCAFPSE
+261 SSCTFPSE

-304 LLDSMPILENAPILD
+304 LLDSA
-319 SVPILEN
+319 
-326 APILDS
+326 
-332 VPASDNAPKKSRMI
+332 PASDNAPKKSRMI
-346 VLESA
+346 VLENTAFLS
-351 APLNAFLEK
+351 AFLEK
-360 LKNPNARVFMRL
+360 LKNSNARIFMRL
-372 VLNKEKK
+372 VLDKEKK
-379 VLALAFLLQ
+379 VLALAFLYE

-398 ALFSPFSLEFLE
+398 ALFSPFSLEFLQ

-434 KAKYQVPLENI
+434 KAKYQVSLENI

-463 FDEVLREYL
+463 FDEVLKEYL
-472 KEELIPHEKIKDFKA
+472 KEELILHEKIKDFKTKS
-487 KAEKSEQLN
+487 KAEKLEQLDM
-496 TELNALKRLC
+496 ELNALKRLC
-506 EYFETGGLE
+506 EYFEKGGLE
-515 EGLLTLARDIET
+515 EGLLALAREVET

-534 DMEFQGFKI
+534 GMEFQGFKI

-556 DELKVLERQIL
+556 NELHVLERQIL
-567 DLIGVDFNLNSP
+567 ELIGVDFNLNSP
-579 KQLGEVLYEKLGLP
+579 KQLSEILYEKLELP
-593 KNKSHSTDEK
+593 QNKSRSTDEK
-603 NLLKIL
+603 SLLKIL

-715 EAFLKGRDIHLETSK
+715 DAFLKGRDIHLETSK
-730 ALFGGDLAKEK
+730 ALFGEDLAKEK

-765 NIPLNEA
+765 NIPLSEA

-779 FKRFP
+779 FRRFP

>member
-161 FLAKDCVEKYGILP
+161 FLVKDCVEKYGILP

-235 IQDKGSAFLSKELA
+235 IQDKASAFLSKELA

-261 LSCAFPSE
+261 LRCAFPSE

-292 NSPTPLILENTP
+292 NSPLIA
-304 LLDSMPILENAPILD
+304 ENAPILD
-319 SVPILEN
+319 N
-326 APILDS
+326 APTLDS
-332 VPASDNAPKKSRMI
+332 APKKSCMI

-351 APLNAFLEK
+351 ALLSAFLEK

-372 VLNKEKK
+372 VLDKEKK

-398 ALFSPFSLEFLE
+398 ALFSLFSLEFLQ
-410 NAFSQMLQHA
+410 NAFSQILQHA
-420 QIVGHDL
+420 CIIGHDL

-434 KAKYQVPLENI
+434 KAKYQVSLENI

-463 FDEVLREYL
+463 FDEVLKEYL
-472 KEELIPHEKIKDFKA
+472 KEELVPHEKIKDFKT
-487 KAEKSEQLN
+487 KAEKLELLSV
-496 TELNALKRLC
+496 ELNALKRLC
-506 EYFETGGLE
+506 EYFEKGGLE
-515 EGLLTLARDIET
+515 EGLLALAREVET

-534 DMEFQGFKI
+534 GMEFQGFKI

-556 DELKVLERQIL
+556 NELNILERQIL

-579 KQLGEVLYEKLGLP
+579 KQLSEVLYEKLGLP

-603 NLLKIL
+603 SLLKIL

-627 FNTYTTP
+627 FSTYTTP

-715 EAFLKGRDIHLETSK
+715 EAFLKGRDIHLETSR

-765 NIPLNEA
+765 NIPLSEA

-784 SIKDYLNR
+784 SIKDYLNG
-792 MKEEILKTSKAFTLL
+792 MKEEILKTSRAFTLL
-807 GRYRVFDFT
+807 GRYRVFDFN
-816 GANDYVKGNYLREGV
+816 GVNDYVKGNYLREGV

-899 PLETSAFVANRWNE
+899 PLETSAFIAKRWNE

>member
-1 MEQPVIKEGTLA
+1 MEEPVIKEGTLA

-50 MVKKFYKDRK
+50 MVKKFYKDKK

-115 VNGFEADDV
+115 VSGFEADDV

-161 FLAKDCVEKYGILP
+161 FLVKDCVEKYGILP

-203 KELLQQLGSLEKI
+203 KELLQRLGSLEKI

-235 IQDKGSAFLSKELA
+235 IQDKESAFLSKELA

-261 LSCAFPSE
+261 SSCAFPSE

-292 NSPTPLILENTP
+292 NSPTPLILDNTL
-304 LLDSMPILENAPILD
+304 LLDNAL
-319 SVPILEN
+319 
-326 APILDS
+326 
-332 VPASDNAPKKSRMI
+332 KKSRMI
-346 VLESA
+346 VLENT
-351 APLNAFLEK
+351 APLSAFLEK
-360 LKNPNARVFMRL
+360 LKKTNARIFMRL
-372 VLNKEKK
+372 VLDKEKK
-379 VLALAFLLQ
+379 VLALAFLYE

-398 ALFSPFSLEFLE
+398 ALFSPFSLEFLQ
-410 NAFSQMLQHA
+410 NAFFKMLQHA

-434 KAKYQVPLENI
+434 KAKYQVSLENI

-463 FDEVLREYL
+463 FDEVLKEYL
-472 KEELIPHEKIKDFKA
+472 KEEWIPHEKIKDFKTKS
-487 KAEKSEQLN
+487 KAGKLEQLDM
-496 TELNALKRLC
+496 ELNALKRLC
-506 EYFETGGLE
+506 EYFEKGGLE
-515 EGLLTLARDIET
+515 EGLLALAREIET
-527 PFVKVLM
+527 PFMKVLM
-534 DMEFQGFKI
+534 GMEFQGFKI

-550 LEQEFK
+550 LGQEFK
-556 DELKVLERQIL
+556 NELHVLERQIL
-567 DLIGVDFNLNSP
+567 ELIGVDFNLNSP
-579 KQLGEVLYEKLGLP
+579 KQLSEILYEKLELP
-593 KNKSHSTDEK
+593 QNKSHSTDEK
-603 NLLKIL
+603 SLLKIL

-715 EAFLKGRDIHLETSK
+715 DAFLKGRDIHLETSK
-730 ALFGGDLAKEK
+730 ALFGEDLAKEK

-784 SIKDYLNR
+784 NIKDYLNR

-807 GRYRVFDFT
+807 GRYRVFDFN
-816 GANDYVKGNYLREGV
+816 GANDYIKSNYLREGV

-873 IEEKNAPE
+873 IEEKNALE

-899 PLETSAFVANRWNE
+899 PLETSAFVAKRWNE

>member
-1 MEQPVIKEGTLA
+1 MEKPVIKEGTLA

-27 SAKNKPLTND
+27 GAKNKPLTNV

-101 ALEWLQKMGFTCVE
+101 ALEWLQKMGFACVE
-115 VNGFEADDV
+115 MSGFEADDV

-203 KELLQQLGSLEKI
+203 KELLQRLGSLEKI

-235 IQDKGSAFLSKELA
+235 IQDKESAFLSKELA

-261 LSCAFPSE
+261 SSCAFPNE

-292 NSPTPLILENTP
+292 NSPKPLILDNAP
-304 LLDSMPILENAPILD
+304 LLDN
-319 SVPILEN
+319 VPL
-326 APILDS
+326 L
-332 VPASDNAPKKSRMI
+332 DNAPKKSRMI
-346 VLESA
+346 VLENT
-351 APLNAFLEK
+351 APLSAFLEK
-360 LKNPNARVFMRL
+360 LKKTNARIFMRL
-372 VLNKEKK
+372 VLDKEKK
-379 VLALAFLLQ
+379 VLALAFLYEN
-388 DQGYFLPLEE
+388 QGYFLPLEE
-398 ALFSPFSLEFLE
+398 ALFSPFSLEFLQ

-420 QIVGHDL
+420 QIIGHDL

-434 KAKYQVPLENI
+434 KAKYQVSLENI

-463 FDEVLREYL
+463 FDEVLKEYL
-472 KEELIPHEKIKDFKA
+472 KEELIPHEKIKDFKTKS
-487 KAEKSEQLN
+487 KAGKSEQLDR
-496 TELNALKRLC
+496 ELNALKRLC
-506 EYFETGGLE
+506 EYFEKGGLE
-515 EGLLTLARDIET
+515 EGLLALAREVET
-527 PFVKVLM
+527 PFMKVLM
-534 DMEFQGFKI
+534 GMEFQGFKI

-556 DELKVLERQIL
+556 NELHVLERQIL

-579 KQLGEVLYEKLGLP
+579 KQLSEILYEKLELP
-593 KNKSHSTDEK
+593 KNKSRSTDEK
-603 NLLKIL
+603 SLLKIL

-715 EAFLKGRDIHLETSK
+715 DAFLKGRDIHLETSK
-730 ALFGGDLAKEK
+730 ALFGEDLAKEK

-772 KSYIEAY
+772 KSYTEAY

-816 GANDYVKGNYLREGV
+816 GANDYIKGNYLREGV

-873 IEEKNAPE
+873 IEEKNSLE

-899 PLETSAFVANRWNE
+899 PLETSAFIAKRWNE

>member
-1 MEQPVIKEGTLA
+1 MEELKEGTLA

-50 MVKKFYKDRK
+50 MVKKFYKDKK

-115 VNGFEADDV
+115 VSGFEADDV

-203 KELLQQLGSLEKI
+203 KELLQRLGSLEKI

-261 LSCAFPSE
+261 SSCAFPGE

-292 NSPTPLILENTP
+292 NSPTPLILDNAP
-304 LLDSMPILENAPILD
+304 LLDNAPALD
-319 SVPILEN
+319 S
-326 APILDS
+326 
-332 VPASDNAPKKSRMI
+332 APKKSRMI
-346 VLESA
+346 VLENTAFLS
-351 APLNAFLEK
+351 AFLEK
-360 LKNPNARVFMRL
+360 LKKTNARIFMRL
-372 VLNKEKK
+372 VLDKEKK
-379 VLALAFLLQ
+379 VLALAFLLE

-398 ALFSPFSLEFLE
+398 ALFSPFSLEFLQ

-420 QIVGHDL
+420 QIIGHDL

-434 KAKYQVPLENI
+434 KAKYQVSLEDI

-463 FDEVLREYL
+463 FDEVLKEYL
-472 KEELIPHEKIKDFKA
+472 KEEWIPHEKIKDFKTKS
-487 KAEKSEQLN
+487 KAGKLEQLDM
-496 TELNALKRLC
+496 ELHALKRLC
-506 EYFETGGLE
+506 EYFEKGGLE
-515 EGLLTLARDIET
+515 EGLLALAREVET

-534 DMEFQGFKI
+534 GMEFQGFKI

-550 LEQEFK
+550 LGQEFK
-556 DELKVLERQIL
+556 NELHVLERQIL

-579 KQLGEVLYEKLGLP
+579 KQLSEILYEKLELP

-603 NLLKIL
+603 SLLKIL

-715 EAFLKGRDIHLETSK
+715 DAFLKGRDIHLETSK
-730 ALFGGDLAKEK
+730 ALFGEDLAKEK

-807 GRYRVFDFT
+807 GRYRVFDFN
-816 GANDYVKGNYLREGV
+816 GVNDYVKGNYLREGV

-873 IEEKNAPE
+873 IEEKNALE

-899 PLETSAFVANRWNE
+899 PLETSAFMAKRWNE

>member
-1 MEQPVIKEGTLA
+1 MEELKEGTLA

-50 MVKKFYKDRK
+50 MVKKFYKDKK

-115 VNGFEADDV
+115 VSGFEADDV

-203 KELLQQLGSLEKI
+203 KELLQRLGSLEKI

-235 IQDKGSAFLSKELA
+235 IQDKESAFLSKELA

-261 LSCAFPSE
+261 SSCAFPSE

-292 NSPTPLILENTP
+292 NSPTPLILDNTP
-304 LLDSMPILENAPILD
+304 LLDKM
-319 SVPILEN
+319 
-326 APILDS
+326 
-332 VPASDNAPKKSRMI
+332 PASDNAPKKSCMI
-346 VLESA
+346 VLENTAS
-351 APLNAFLEK
+351 LSAFLEK
-360 LKNPNARVFMRL
+360 LKKTNARIFMRL
-372 VLNKEKK
+372 VLDKEKK
-379 VLALAFLLQ
+379 VLALAFLYE

-398 ALFSPFSLEFLE
+398 ALFSPFSLEFLQ
-410 NAFSQMLQHA
+410 NAFFKMLQHA
-420 QIVGHDL
+420 QIIGHDL

-434 KAKYQVPLENI
+434 KAKYQVSLENI

-463 FDEVLREYL
+463 FDEVLKQYL
-472 KEELIPHEKIKDFKA
+472 KEEWIPHEKIKDFKTKS
-487 KAEKSEQLN
+487 KAGKLEQLDM
-496 TELNALKRLC
+496 ELNALKRLC
-506 EYFETGGLE
+506 EYFEKGGLE
-515 EGLLTLARDIET
+515 EGLLALAREVET
-527 PFVKVLM
+527 PFMKVLM
-534 DMEFQGFKI
+534 GMEFQGFKI

-556 DELKVLERQIL
+556 NELHVLERQIL
-567 DLIGVDFNLNSP
+567 ELIGVDFNLNSP
-579 KQLGEVLYEKLGLP
+579 KQLSEILYEKLELP
-593 KNKSHSTDEK
+593 QNKSRSTDEK
-603 NLLKIL
+603 SLLKIL

-701 LRLLAHFSQDKDLM
+701 LRLLAHFSQDKDLID
-715 EAFLKGRDIHLETSK
+715 AFLKRRDIHLETSK
-730 ALFGGDLAKEK
+730 ALFGEDLAKEK

-816 GANDYVKGNYLREGV
+816 GANDYIKGNYLREGV

-854 KNNPS
+854 KNDPS

-873 IEEKNAPE
+873 IEEKNALE

-899 PLETSAFVANRWNE
+899 PLETSAFIAKRWNE

>member
-1 MEQPVIKEGTLA
+1 MEELKEGTLA

-50 MVKKFYKDRK
+50 MVKKFYKDKK

-115 VNGFEADDV
+115 VSGFEADDV

-203 KELLQQLGSLEKI
+203 KELLQRLGSLEKI

-235 IQDKGSAFLSKELA
+235 IQDKESAFLSKELA

-261 LSCAFPSE
+261 SSCAFPSE

-292 NSPTPLILENTP
+292 NSPTPLILDNTP
-304 LLDSMPILENAPILD
+304 LLDNT
-319 SVPILEN
+319 
-326 APILDS
+326 
-332 VPASDNAPKKSRMI
+332 PALDNAPKKSRMI
-346 VLESA
+346 VLENT
-351 APLNAFLEK
+351 APLSAFLEK
-360 LKNPNARVFMRL
+360 LEKTNARILMRL
-372 VLNKEKK
+372 VLDKEKK
-379 VLALAFLLQ
+379 VLALAFLYE

-398 ALFSPFSLEFLE
+398 ALFSPFSLEFLQ
-410 NAFSQMLQHA
+410 NAFFKMLQHV

-434 KAKYQVPLENI
+434 KAKYQVSLENI

-463 FDEVLREYL
+463 FDEVLKQYL
-472 KEELIPHEKIKDFKA
+472 KEEWIPHEKIKDFKTKS
-487 KAEKSEQLN
+487 KAEKLELLSV
-496 TELNALKRLC
+496 ELNALKRLC
-506 EYFETGGLE
+506 EYFEKGGLE
-515 EGLLTLARDIET
+515 EGLLALAREVET
-527 PFVKVLM
+527 PFMKVLM
-534 DMEFQGFKI
+534 GMEFQGFKI

-556 DELKVLERQIL
+556 NELHVLERQIL

-579 KQLGEVLYEKLGLP
+579 KQLSEILYEKLELP

-603 NLLKIL
+603 SLLKIL

-675 GLLIRKGFIASSKEY
+675 GLLIRKGFISSSKEY

-715 EAFLKGRDIHLETSK
+715 DAFLKGRDIHLETSK
-730 ALFGGDLAKEK
+730 ALFGEDLAKEK

-873 IEEKNAPE
+873 IEEKNALE

-899 PLETSAFVANRWNE
+899 PLETSAFMAKRWNE

>member
-1 MEQPVIKEGTLA
+1 MEEPVIKEGTLA

-27 SAKNKPLTND
+27 GAKNKPLTND

-101 ALEWLQKMGFTCVE
+101 ALEWLQKMGFACVE
-115 VNGFEADDV
+115 VSGFEADDV

-203 KELLQQLGSLEKI
+203 KELLQRLGSLEKI

-235 IQDKGSAFLSKELA
+235 IQDKESAFLSKELA

-292 NSPTPLILENTP
+292 NSPTPLILDNAP
-304 LLDSMPILENAPILD
+304 LLDNT
-319 SVPILEN
+319 
-326 APILDS
+326 
-332 VPASDNAPKKSRMI
+332 PASDNAPKKSRMI
-346 VLESA
+346 VLENTE
-351 APLNAFLEK
+351 PLSAFLEK
-360 LKNPNARVFMRL
+360 LKKTNARIFMRL
-372 VLNKEKK
+372 VLDKEKK
-379 VLALAFLLQ
+379 VLALAFLYE

-398 ALFSPFSLEFLE
+398 ALFSPFSLEFLQ

-420 QIVGHDL
+420 QIIGHDL

-434 KAKYQVPLENI
+434 KAKYQVSLEDI

-463 FDEVLREYL
+463 FDEVLKQYL
-472 KEELIPHEKIKDFKA
+472 KEEWIPHEKIKDFKT
-487 KAEKSEQLN
+487 KSKVEKSEQLDR
-496 TELNALKRLC
+496 ELNALKRLC
-506 EYFETGGLE
+506 EYFEKGGLE
-515 EGLLTLARDIET
+515 EGLLALAREVET
-527 PFVKVLM
+527 PFMKVLM
-534 DMEFQGFKI
+534 GMEFQGFKI
-543 DAPYFKR
+543 DALYFKR

-556 DELKVLERQIL
+556 NELHVLERQIL
-567 DLIGVDFNLNSP
+567 ELIGVDFNLNSP
-579 KQLGEVLYEKLGLP
+579 KQLSEILYEKLELP
-593 KNKSHSTDEK
+593 KNKSRSTDEK
-603 NLLKIL
+603 SLLKIL

-675 GLLIRKGFIASSKEY
+675 GLLIRKGFISSSKEY

-715 EAFLKGRDIHLETSK
+715 DAFLKGRDIHLETSK
-730 ALFGGDLAKEK
+730 ALFGEDLAKEK

-772 KSYIEAY
+772 KSYTEAY

-816 GANDYVKGNYLREGV
+816 GANDYIKGNYLREGV

-899 PLETSAFVANRWNE
+899 PLETSAFIAKRWNE

>member
-50 MVKKFYKDRK
+50 MVKKFYKDKK

-72 TKTKRAEKLGEY
+72 TKTKRVEKLGEY

-115 VNGFEADDV
+115 MSGFEADDV

-146 QLLSDKIALFDGKTE
+146 QLLSDKITLFDGKTE
-161 FLAKDCVEKYGILP
+161 FLVKDCVEKYGILP

-189 DNYKGVKG
+189 DNYKGIKG

-235 IQDKGSAFLSKELA
+235 IQDKESAFLSKELA
-249 TLERGCIKEFDF
+249 TLERECIKEFDF
-261 LSCAFPSE
+261 SSCAFPSE

-292 NSPTPLILENTP
+292 KSPFIA
-304 LLDSMPILENAPILD
+304 ENAPILD
-319 SVPILEN
+319 N
-326 APILDS
+326 APTLDS
-332 VPASDNAPKKSRMI
+332 APALDSAPKKSRMI
-346 VLESA
+346 VLENT
-351 APLNAFLEK
+351 APLSAFLEK

-372 VLNKEKK
+372 VLDKDKK
-379 VLALAFLLQ
+379 ILALAFLLQ

-398 ALFSPFSLEFLE
+398 ALFSPFSLEFLQ
-410 NAFSQMLQHA
+410 NAFSQILQHA
-420 QIVGHDL
+420 CIIGHDL

-434 KAKYQVPLENI
+434 KAKYQVSLENI
-445 RIQDT
+445 HIQDT

-463 FDEVLREYL
+463 FDEVLKEYL
-472 KEELIPHEKIKDFKA
+472 KEDLIPHEKIKDFKTKS
-487 KAEKSEQLN
+487 KAEKLEQLN

-506 EYFETGGLE
+506 EYFEKGGLE
-515 EGLLTLARDIET
+515 EDLLTLAKGIET
-527 PFVKVLM
+527 PFMKVLM
-534 DMEFQGFKI
+534 GMEFQGFKI

-609 DKHPSIALI
+609 DKHPSIPLI

-784 SIKDYLNR
+784 SIKDYLNGMR
-792 MKEEILKTSKAFTLL
+792 EEILKTSKAFTLL

-816 GANDYVKGNYLREGV
+816 GTNDYVKGNYLREGV

-899 PLETSAFVANRWNE
+899 PLETSAFIAKRWNE

>member
-1 MEQPVIKEGTLA
+1 MEELKEGTLA

-27 SAKNKPLTND
+27 SAKNKPLTNV

-115 VNGFEADDV
+115 VSGFEADDV

-189 DNYKGVKG
+189 DNYKGIKG

-203 KELLQQLGSLEKI
+203 KELLQRLGSLEKI

-235 IQDKGSAFLSKELA
+235 IQDKGNAFLSKELA

-261 LSCAFPSE
+261 SSCAFPSE

-292 NSPTPLILENTP
+292 NSPTPLILDNTP
-304 LLDSMPILENAPILD
+304 LLDNT
-319 SVPILEN
+319 
-326 APILDS
+326 
-332 VPASDNAPKKSRMI
+332 PASDNAPKKSRMI
-346 VLESA
+346 VLENTV
-351 APLNAFLEK
+351 PLSAFLEK
-360 LKNPNARVFMRL
+360 LKKTNERIFMRL
-372 VLNKEKK
+372 VLDKEKK
-379 VLALAFLLQ
+379 VLALAFLYE

-398 ALFSPFSLEFLE
+398 ALFSPFSLEFLQ
-410 NAFSQMLQHA
+410 NAFFKMLQHA
-420 QIVGHDL
+420 QIIGHDL

-434 KAKYQVPLENI
+434 KAKYQVSLENI

-463 FDEVLREYL
+463 FDEVLKQYL
-472 KEELIPHEKIKDFKA
+472 KEELIPHEKIKDFKT
-487 KAEKSEQLN
+487 KSKVGKLEQLDM
-496 TELNALKRLC
+496 ELNALKRLC
-506 EYFETGGLE
+506 EYFEKGGLE
-515 EGLLTLARDIET
+515 ENLLALAREVET

-534 DMEFQGFKI
+534 GMEFQGFKI

-556 DELKVLERQIL
+556 NELHVLERQIL
-567 DLIGVDFNLNSP
+567 ELIGANFNLNSP
-579 KQLGEVLYEKLGLP
+579 KQLSEVLYEKLELP
-593 KNKSHSTDEK
+593 KNKSRSTDEK
-603 NLLKIL
+603 SLLKIL

-701 LRLLAHFSQDKDLM
+701 LRLLAHFSQDKDLID
-715 EAFLKGRDIHLETSK
+715 AFLKGRDIHLETSK
-730 ALFGGDLAKEK
+730 ALFGEDLAKEK

-807 GRYRVFDFT
+807 RRYRVFDFT
-816 GANDYVKGNYLREGV
+816 GANDYIKGNYLREGV
-831 NAIFQGSA
+831 NAIFQGSV

-844 LGMLKVSERF
+844 LGMLKVNERF

-873 IEEKNAPE
+873 IEEKNALE

>member
-1 MEQPVIKEGTLA
+1 MMEQPVIKEGTLA

-203 KELLQQLGSLEKI
+203 KELLQRLGSLENI

-235 IQDKGSAFLSKELA
+235 IHDKGSAFLSKELA

-261 LSCAFPSE
+261 LSCAFPNE

-292 NSPTPLILENTP
+292 NSPLILDNAP
-304 LLDSMPILENAPILD
+304 LLENA
-319 SVPILEN
+319 
-326 APILDS
+326 
-332 VPASDNAPKKSRMI
+332 PASDNAPKKSRLI

-351 APLNAFLEK
+351 EPLSMFLEK

-372 VLNKEKK
+372 VLDKDKK
-379 VLALAFLLQ
+379 ILALAFLYE

-398 ALFSPFSLEFLE
+398 ALFSPFSLEFLQ

-434 KAKYQVPLENI
+434 KAKYQVSLENI
-445 RIQDT
+445 RIQDI
-450 QILAFLKNPEKVG
+450 QILAFLKNPERVG
-463 FDEVLREYL
+463 FDEVLKEYL
-472 KEELIPHEKIKDFKA
+472 KEELIPHEKIKDFKT
-487 KAEKSEQLN
+487 KAEKLELLSV
-496 TELNALKRLC
+496 ELNALKRLC
-506 EYFETGGLE
+506 EYFEKGGLE
-515 EGLLTLARDIET
+515 EDLLTLARDIET
-527 PFVKVLM
+527 PFMKVLM
-534 DMEFQGFKI
+534 GMEFQGFKI

-556 DELKVLERQIL
+556 NELNILERQIL

-579 KQLGEVLYEKLGLP
+579 KQLSEVLYEKLGLP

-609 DKHPSIALI
+609 DKHPSIPLI

-730 ALFGGDLAKEK
+730 ALFGEELAKKK

-765 NIPLNEA
+765 NIPLSEA

-784 SIKDYLNR
+784 SIKDYLNGMR
-792 MKEEILKTSKAFTLL
+792 EEILKTSKAFTLL
-807 GRYRVFDFT
+807 GRYRVFDFN
-816 GANDYVKGNYLREGV
+816 GVNDYVKGNYLREGV

-873 IEEKNAPE
+873 IEEKNALE
-881 LQQEIQRILNDE
+881 LQKEIQRILNDE

>member
-1 MEQPVIKEGTLA
+1 MEELKEGTLA

-27 SAKNKPLTND
+27 SAKNKPLTNV

-115 VNGFEADDV
+115 ISGFEADDV

-203 KELLQQLGSLEKI
+203 KELLQRLGSLEKI

-235 IQDKGSAFLSKELA
+235 IQDKESAFLSKELA
-249 TLERGCIKEFDF
+249 TLQRGCIKEFDF
-261 LSCAFPSE
+261 SSCAFPSE

-292 NSPTPLILENTP
+292 NSPLILDNMP
-304 LLDSMPILENAPILD
+304 LLENAP
-319 SVPILEN
+319 
-326 APILDS
+326 
-332 VPASDNAPKKSRMI
+332 ASDSAPKKSRMI
-346 VLESA
+346 VLENPE
-351 APLNAFLEK
+351 PLSAFLEK
-360 LKNPNARVFMRL
+360 LEKTKARIFMRL
-372 VLNKEKK
+372 VLDKEKK
-379 VLALAFLLQ
+379 VLALAFLYE

-398 ALFSPFSLEFLE
+398 ALFSPFSLEFLQ
-410 NAFSQMLQHA
+410 NAFFKMLQHA
-420 QIVGHDL
+420 QIIGHDL

-434 KAKYQVPLENI
+434 KAKYQVSLENI

-463 FDEVLREYL
+463 FDEVLKEYL
-472 KEELIPHEKIKDFKA
+472 KEEWIPHEKIKDFKTKS
-487 KAEKSEQLN
+487 KAEKSEQLDK
-496 TELNALKRLC
+496 ELNALKRLC
-506 EYFETGGLE
+506 EYFEKGGLE
-515 EGLLTLARDIET
+515 EGLLALAREVET
-527 PFVKVLM
+527 PFMKVLM
-534 DMEFQGFKI
+534 GMEFQGFKI

-556 DELKVLERQIL
+556 NELHVLERQIL
-567 DLIGVDFNLNSP
+567 ELIGVDFNLNSP
-579 KQLGEVLYEKLGLP
+579 KQLSEILYKKLELP
-593 KNKSHSTDEK
+593 QNKSRSTDEK
-603 NLLKIL
+603 SLLKIL

-715 EAFLKGRDIHLETSK
+715 DAFLKGRDIHLETSK

-816 GANDYVKGNYLREGV
+816 GANDYIKGNYLREGV

-873 IEEKNAPE
+873 IEEKNALE

-899 PLETSAFVANRWNE
+899 PLETSAFMAKRWNE

>member
-132 PYKTRIYSKDKDFN
+132 PYKTCIYSKDKDFN

-235 IQDKGSAFLSKELA
+235 IQDKESAFLSKELA
-249 TLERGCIKEFDF
+249 TLERGCIQEFDF

-292 NSPTPLILENTP
+292 NSPLIVENAPT
-304 LLDSMPILENAPILD
+304 LDNAPILD
-319 SVPILEN
+319 N
-326 APILDS
+326 A
-332 VPASDNAPKKSRMI
+332 PASDNAPKKSRMI
-346 VLESA
+346 VLENTE
-351 APLNAFLEK
+351 PLSMFLEK
-360 LKNPNARVFMRL
+360 LKDPNARVFMRL
-372 VLNKEKK
+372 VLDKDKK

-410 NAFSQMLQHA
+410 NAFSQILQHA
-420 QIVGHDL
+420 CIIGHDL

-434 KAKYQVPLENI
+434 KAKYQVSLENI

-463 FDEVLREYL
+463 FDEVLKEYL
-472 KEELIPHEKIKDFKA
+472 KEELIPHEKIKDFKT
-487 KAEKSEQLN
+487 KAEKLELLSV
-496 TELNALKRLC
+496 ELNALKRLC
-506 EYFETGGLE
+506 EYFEKGGLE
-515 EGLLTLARDIET
+515 ENLLSLARGVET
-527 PFVKVLM
+527 PFMKVLM
-534 DMEFQGFKI
+534 GMEFQGFKI

-567 DLIGVDFNLNSP
+567 DLIGMDFNLNSP
-579 KQLGEVLYEKLGLP
+579 KQLGEILYEKLGLP

-609 DKHPSIALI
+609 DKHPSIPLI

-765 NIPLNEA
+765 NIPLSEA

-807 GRYRVFDFT
+807 GRYRVFDFN
-816 GANDYVKGNYLREGV
+816 GVNDYIKGNYLREGV

-873 IEEKNAPE
+873 IEEKNALE

>member
-1 MEQPVIKEGTLA
+1 MEEPVIKEGTLA

-115 VNGFEADDV
+115 VSGFEADDV

-146 QLLSDKIALFDGKTE
+146 QLLSDKIVLFDGKTE

-203 KELLQQLGSLEKI
+203 KELLQRLGSLEKI

-235 IQDKGSAFLSKELA
+235 IQDKESAFLSKELA

-261 LSCAFPSE
+261 SSCAFPSE

-292 NSPTPLILENTP
+292 NSSTPLILDNAS
-304 LLDSMPILENAPILD
+304 LL
-319 SVPILEN
+319 
-326 APILDS
+326 
-332 VPASDNAPKKSRMI
+332 DNAPKKSRMI
-346 VLESA
+346 VLENT
-351 APLNAFLEK
+351 APLSAFLEK
-360 LKNPNARVFMRL
+360 LKKTNARIFMRL
-372 VLNKEKK
+372 VLDKEKK
-379 VLALAFLLQ
+379 VLALAFLLE

-398 ALFSPFSLEFLE
+398 ALFSPFSLEFLQ
-410 NAFSQMLQHA
+410 NAFFKMLQHA
-420 QIVGHDL
+420 QIIGHDL

-434 KAKYQVPLENI
+434 KAKYQVSLEDI

-463 FDEVLREYL
+463 FDEVLKQYL
-472 KEELIPHEKIKDFKA
+472 KEELIPHEKIKDFKTKS
-487 KAEKSEQLN
+487 KAGKLEQLDM
-496 TELNALKRLC
+496 ELNALKRLC
-506 EYFETGGLE
+506 EYFEKGGLE
-515 EGLLTLARDIET
+515 EGLLALAREVET

-534 DMEFQGFKI
+534 GMEFQGFKI

-556 DELKVLERQIL
+556 NELHVLERQIL

-579 KQLGEVLYEKLGLP
+579 KQLSEVLYEKLELP

-603 NLLKIL
+603 SLLKIL

-701 LRLLAHFSQDKDLM
+701 LRLLAHFSQDKDLID
-715 EAFLKGRDIHLETSK
+715 AFLKGRDIHLETSK
-730 ALFGGDLAKEK
+730 ALFGEDLAKEK

-765 NIPLNEA
+765 NIPLSEA

-816 GANDYVKGNYLREGV
+816 GANDYIKGNYLREGV

-873 IEEKNAPE
+873 IEEKNALE

-899 PLETSAFVANRWNE
+899 PLETSAFMAKRWNE

>member
-1 MEQPVIKEGTLA
+1 MEEPVIKEGTLA

-115 VNGFEADDV
+115 VSGFEADDV

-203 KELLQQLGSLEKI
+203 KELLQRLGSLEKI

-235 IQDKGSAFLSKELA
+235 IQDKESAFLSKELA

-261 LSCAFPSE
+261 SSCAFPSE

-292 NSPTPLILENTP
+292 NSPLIA
-304 LLDSMPILENAPILD
+304 ENAPISD
-319 SVPILEN
+319 SVPILDN
-326 APILDS
+326 APTL
-332 VPASDNAPKKSRMI
+332 DNAPKKSCLI
-346 VLESA
+346 VLESTE
-351 APLNAFLEK
+351 PLSAFLEK

-372 VLNKEKK
+372 VLDKEKK

-398 ALFSPFSLEFLE
+398 ALFSPFSLEFLQ

-420 QIVGHDL
+420 CIIGHDL

-434 KAKYQVPLENI
+434 KAKYQVSLENI
-445 RIQDT
+445 CIQDT

-463 FDEVLREYL
+463 FDEVLKEYL
-472 KEELIPHEKIKDFKA
+472 KEELIPHEKIKDFKT
-487 KAEKSEQLN
+487 KAEKLELLSV
-496 TELNALKRLC
+496 ELNALKRLC
-506 EYFETGGLE
+506 EYFEKGGLE
-515 EGLLTLARDIET
+515 EGLLALAREVET

-534 DMEFQGFKI
+534 GMEFQGFKI

-556 DELKVLERQIL
+556 NELHVLERQIL
-567 DLIGVDFNLNSP
+567 ELIGVDFNLNSP
-579 KQLGEVLYEKLGLP
+579 KQLSEILYEKLELP
-593 KNKSHSTDEK
+593 QNKSHSTDEK
-603 NLLKIL
+603 SLLKIL

-701 LRLLAHFSQDKDLM
+701 LRLLAHFSQDRDLM

-730 ALFGGDLAKEK
+730 ALFGEELAKEK

-765 NIPLNEA
+765 NISLNEA

-854 KNNPS
+854 KNDPS

>member
-1 MEQPVIKEGTLA
+1 MEEPVIKEGTLA

-50 MVKKFYKDRK
+50 MVKKFYKDKK

-101 ALEWLQKMGFTCVE
+101 ALEWLQKMGFACVE
-115 VNGFEADDV
+115 VSGFEADDV

-203 KELLQQLGSLEKI
+203 KELLQRLGSLEKI

-261 LSCAFPSE
+261 SSCAFPSE

-292 NSPTPLILENTP
+292 NSTTPLILDNTP
-304 LLDSMPILENAPILD
+304 LLDNT
-319 SVPILEN
+319 
-326 APILDS
+326 
-332 VPASDNAPKKSRMI
+332 PASDNAPKKSRMI
-346 VLESA
+346 VLENTES
-351 APLNAFLEK
+351 LSAFLEK
-360 LKNPNARVFMRL
+360 LKKTKARIFMRL
-372 VLNKEKK
+372 ALDKEKK
-379 VLALAFLLQ
+379 VLALAFLYE

-398 ALFSPFSLEFLE
+398 ALFSPFSLEFLQ

-434 KAKYQVPLENI
+434 KAKYQVSLEDI

-463 FDEVLREYL
+463 FDEVLKEYL
-472 KEELIPHEKIKDFKA
+472 KEELIPHEKIKDFKTKS
-487 KAEKSEQLN
+487 KAGKLEQLDR
-496 TELNALKRLC
+496 ELNALKRLC
-506 EYFETGGLE
+506 EYFEKGGLE
-515 EGLLTLARDIET
+515 EGLLALAREVET
-527 PFVKVLM
+527 PFMKVLM
-534 DMEFQGFKI
+534 GMEFQGFKI

-556 DELKVLERQIL
+556 NELHVLERQIL

-579 KQLGEVLYEKLGLP
+579 KQLSEILYEKLELP
-593 KNKSHSTDEK
+593 QNKSHSTDEK
-603 NLLKIL
+603 SLLKIL

-715 EAFLKGRDIHLETSK
+715 DAFLKGRDIHLETSK
-730 ALFGGDLAKEK
+730 ALFGEDLAKEK

-816 GANDYVKGNYLREGV
+816 GANDYIKGNYLREGV

-873 IEEKNAPE
+873 IEEKNALE

-899 PLETSAFVANRWNE
+899 PLETSAFMAKRWNE

>member
-50 MVKKFYKDRK
+50 MVKKFDKDKK

-72 TKTKRAEKLGEY
+72 TKTKRAEKLGAY

-115 VNGFEADDV
+115 VSGFEADDV
-124 IASLATLS
+124 IATLATLS

-235 IQDKGSAFLSKELA
+235 IQDKESAFLSKELA

-292 NSPTPLILENTP
+292 NSPTPLISENTP
-304 LLDSMPILENAPILD
+304 AL
-319 SVPILEN
+319 
-326 APILDS
+326 
-332 VPASDNAPKKSRMI
+332 DNAPKKSRMI

-351 APLNAFLEK
+351 ALLSMFLEK

-372 VLNKEKK
+372 VLDKEKK
-379 VLALAFLLQ
+379 VLALAFLYE

-398 ALFSPFSLEFLE
+398 ALFSPFSSEFLQ

-420 QIVGHDL
+420 QIIGHDL

-434 KAKYQVPLENI
+434 KAKYQVSLENI

-463 FDEVLREYL
+463 LDEALQEYL
-472 KEELIPHEKIKDFKA
+472 KEELILHETIKDFKTKS
-487 KAEKSEQLN
+487 KAEKLERLDR
-496 TELNALKRLC
+496 ELNALKRLC
-506 EYFETGGLE
+506 EYFEKGGLE
-515 EGLLTLARDIET
+515 EGLLALAKEVET
-527 PFVKVLM
+527 PFMKVLM
-534 DMEFQGFKI
+534 GMEFQGFKI
-543 DAPYFKR
+543 DAPYFKQ

-556 DELKVLERQIL
+556 NELHVLERQIL

-579 KQLGEVLYEKLGLP
+579 KQLSEILYEKLELP
-593 KNKSHSTDEK
+593 QNKSHSTDEK
-603 NLLKIL
+603 SLLKIL

-627 FNTYTTP
+627 FNTYTIP

-715 EAFLKGRDIHLETSK
+715 DAFLKGRDIHLETSK

-765 NIPLNEA
+765 NISLNEA

-873 IEEKNAPE
+873 IEEKNALE

-899 PLETSAFVANRWNE
+899 PLETSAFVAKRWNE

>member
-1 MEQPVIKEGTLA
+1 MMEQPVIREGTLA

-50 MVKKFYKDRK
+50 MVKKFYKDKK

-203 KELLQQLGSLEKI
+203 KELLQRLGSLEKI

-235 IQDKGSAFLSKELA
+235 IQDKESAFLSKELA
-249 TLERGCIKEFDF
+249 TLERGCIQEFDF
-261 LSCAFPSE
+261 LSCTFPSE

-292 NSPTPLILENTP
+292 NSPTPLILDNTP
-304 LLDSMPILENAPILD
+304 ASDNAPTL
-319 SVPILEN
+319 
-326 APILDS
+326 
-332 VPASDNAPKKSRMI
+332 DNAPKKSRMI
-346 VLESA
+346 VLENTE
-351 APLNAFLEK
+351 PFNAFLEK
-360 LKNPNARVFMRL
+360 LKKTKARIFACL
-372 VLNKEKK
+372 VLDKEKK
-379 VLALAFLLQ
+379 VLALAFLYE

-398 ALFSPFSLEFLE
+398 ALFSPFSLEFLQ
-410 NAFSQMLQHA
+410 NAFFKMLQHA
-420 QIVGHDL
+420 QIIGHDL

-434 KAKYQVPLENI
+434 KAKYQVSLENI

-463 FDEVLREYL
+463 FDEVLKEYL
-472 KEELIPHEKIKDFKA
+472 KEEWIPHEKIKDFKT
-487 KAEKSEQLN
+487 KSKVEKLEQLDM
-496 TELNALKRLC
+496 ELNALKRLC
-506 EYFETGGLE
+506 EYFEKGGLE
-515 EGLLTLARDIET
+515 EGLLALAREVET
-527 PFVKVLM
+527 PFMKVLM
-534 DMEFQGFKI
+534 GMEFQGFKI
-543 DAPYFKR
+543 DVPYFKR

-556 DELKVLERQIL
+556 NELHVLEHQIL

-579 KQLGEVLYEKLGLP
+579 KQLSEVLYEKLGLP

-765 NIPLNEA
+765 NIPLSEA

-784 SIKDYLNR
+784 SIKDYLNGMR
-792 MKEEILKTSKAFTLL
+792 EEILKTSKAFTLL
-807 GRYRVFDFT
+807 GRYRVFDFN
-816 GANDYVKGNYLREGV
+816 GVNDYVKGNYLREGV

>member
-124 IASLATLS
+124 IATLATLS

-203 KELLQQLGSLEKI
+203 KELLQRLGSLEKI

-235 IQDKGSAFLSKELA
+235 IHDKGSAFLSKELA

-292 NSPTPLILENTP
+292 NSPFIV
-304 LLDSMPILENAPILD
+304 ENAPTLD
-319 SVPILEN
+319 NAPTSEN
-326 APILDS
+326 APT
-332 VPASDNAPKKSRMI
+332 KSRMI
-346 VLESA
+346 VLEST
-351 APLNAFLEK
+351 APLSMFLEK

-398 ALFSPFSLEFLE
+398 ALFSPFSLEFLQ

-420 QIVGHDL
+420 CIIGHDL

-434 KAKYQVPLENI
+434 KAKYQVSLENI

-463 FDEVLREYL
+463 FDEVLKEYL
-472 KEELIPHEKIKDFKA
+472 KEELIPHEKIKDFKT
-487 KAEKSEQLN
+487 KAEKLELLSV
-496 TELNALKRLC
+496 ELNALKRLC
-506 EYFETGGLE
+506 EYFEKGGLE
-515 EGLLTLARDIET
+515 EGLLALAREVET
-527 PFVKVLM
+527 PFVKVLIG
-534 DMEFQGFKI
+534 MEFQGFKI

-579 KQLGEVLYEKLGLP
+579 KQLGEILYEKLKLP

-603 NLLKIL
+603 SLLKIL

-701 LRLLAHFSQDKDLM
+701 LRLLAHFSQDKGLM
-715 EAFLKGRDIHLETSK
+715 DAFLKGRDIHLETSK

-765 NIPLNEA
+765 NIPLSEA

-873 IEEKNAPE
+873 IEEKNALE